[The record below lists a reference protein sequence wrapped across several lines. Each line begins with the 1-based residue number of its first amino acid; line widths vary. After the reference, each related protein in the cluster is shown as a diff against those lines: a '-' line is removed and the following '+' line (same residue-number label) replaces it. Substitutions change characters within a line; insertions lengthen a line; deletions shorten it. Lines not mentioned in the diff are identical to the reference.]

1 MSANSSKMLVDGDVR
16 DKTQLDHKVAMGNGE
31 ISQKLEM
38 EPVNETKAP
47 AVNSL
52 EGSAGTLTSDQSDFP
67 TSKIE
72 QNKRD
77 VLSVITESKSEED
90 VANQTQEEHSRQVTE
105 VESLKDSHSFDKH
118 THASAGAHLAG
129 KTGDLLIV
137 NGVHKDLFSTEAIQN
152 KNGEARPELVTVKEG
167 YSLAAPKQKVI
178 LANEGQNGAELNG
191 ISNEK
196 GIGQRENE
204 SRGQQRTADVNNGL
218 SPLDLAN
225 KERESDKFQ
234 PGTGSKQNKNEN
246 IVGSFIS
253 STPIKDSHDKL
264 QTSLALSD
272 IPLVFEQLD
281 STSGKDNRSNSSGV
295 SPEREPTESAGNAA
309 DDRERFKENNK
320 VDEIEKGGKPETVNQ
335 SHSDEKSR
343 DDADDSLWVL
353 QVPRGGEKGLRK
365 RNEEKRNN
373 ENKYK
378 RKRSTENSGEPERV
392 IPRVIVDPSDV
403 FEQNEKDDLEQPRE
417 QHTERNDREDEDE
430 EEKPRKRRA
439 SEPDVR
445 LEPLSPLMEDRESN
459 NTFLNPSTARSAKV
473 KRNKSLVG
481 RGISKM
487 FGSKRKYKVDKEEK
501 DISPVTGDSDIN
513 TTHDEFE
520 FKENRQEKKKKLKK
534 YKGEKKKELQSAEG
548 GDHKSPSRKF
558 GGLFSRG
565 KKKGKNSN
573 QTDMK

>member
-1 MSANSSKMLVDGDVR
+1 MLVDEDVR
-16 DKTQLDHKVAMGNGE
+16 DKTQLDHKVATGNGE

-52 EGSAGTLTSDQSDFP
+52 EGSAGTLTRDQSDFP

-90 VANQTQEEHSRQVTE
+90 VANQTQEEQSKQVRE
-105 VESLKDSHSFDKH
+105 VESSKDTHNFDKH
-118 THASAGAHLAG
+118 THAPAGVHLAD
-129 KTGDLLIV
+129 KTGDLVIV
-137 NGVHKDLFSTEAIQN
+137 NGVHEDLFSTEAIQN
-152 KNGEARPELVTVKEG
+152 KNDEARPELVTVKEG

-178 LANEGQNGAELNG
+178 LANGGQNCAELNG
-191 ISNEK
+191 TSNEK
-196 GIGQRENE
+196 GIGQREDE
-204 SRGQQRTADVNNGL
+204 SRGQQRTVDVNNGL
-218 SPLDLAN
+218 FPSDSTN
-225 KERESDKFQ
+225 KERDPDKFQ
-234 PGTGSKQNKNEN
+234 RGTGSKQNKNDN
-246 IVGSFIS
+246 IVGSFTS

-272 IPLVFEQLD
+272 IPLDFEQLD
-281 STSGKDNRSNSSGV
+281 ASSGKDNRLNSSV
-295 SPEREPTESAGNAA
+295 ISPEREPT
-309 DDRERFKENNK
+309 NNK

-335 SHSDEKSR
+335 SHSVEKSR

-353 QVPRGGEKGLRK
+353 QVPRGEEKGRRK

-373 ENKYK
+373 ENKNK
-378 RKRSTENSGEPERV
+378 RKRSTENGGEPERV
-392 IPRVIVDPSDV
+392 IPQVIVDPSDV
-403 FEQNEKDDLEQPRE
+403 FEQNEKDSLEEPKE
-417 QHTERNDREDEDE
+417 QQRERNDSEDEDE
-430 EEKPRKRRA
+430 DEKPRKRRA

-445 LEPLSPLMEDRESN
+445 FEPLSPLMEDRESN
-459 NTFLNPSTARSAKV
+459 NTFLNPSAAQSAKV
-473 KRNKSLVG
+473 KRNKSLVA

-487 FGSKRKYKVDKEEK
+487 FGGKRKYKVDKEEK

-513 TTHDEFE
+513 TTQDEFE
-520 FKENRQEKKKKLKK
+520 FKENRKEKKKKLKK
-534 YKGEKKKELQSAEG
+534 YKGEKKKEPQSAED
-548 GDHKSPSRKF
+548 GDYRSPSRKF

-565 KKKGKNSN
+565 KKKEKNFN

>member
-1 MSANSSKMLVDGDVR
+1 MPEVDDNAPVSANSSKMFVDGDVT
-16 DKTQLDHKVAMGNGE
+16 DKTQLDHKVATGNGE
-31 ISQKLEM
+31 ISQKFET

-52 EGSAGTLTSDQSDFP
+52 EGSAGTLTRDQNDFP

-118 THASAGAHLAG
+118 THAQAGAHLAD

-137 NGVHKDLFSTEAIQN
+137 NGVHEDLFSTEAIQN

-178 LANEGQNGAELNG
+178 LANEGQSGAELNG
-191 ISNEK
+191 IGNEK

-218 SPLDLAN
+218 FP
-225 KERESDKFQ
+225 
-234 PGTGSKQNKNEN
+234 KNEN

-309 DDRERFKENNK
+309 DGRERFKENNK

-343 DDADDSLWVL
+343 DDAHDSLWVL
-353 QVPRGGEKGLRK
+353 QVPRAEEKGLRK
-365 RNEEKRNN
+365 RNEEKRNK
-373 ENKYK
+373 ENKDK
-378 RKRSTENSGEPERV
+378 RKRSIENSGKPERV

-403 FEQNEKDDLEQPRE
+403 FEQNEKDGLEEPRE

-430 EEKPRKRRA
+430 EENPRKRRA

-459 NTFLNPSTARSAKV
+459 NTFLNPSTAQSAKV
-473 KRNKSLVG
+473 KRNKSLVV

-487 FGSKRKYKVDKEEK
+487 FGGKRKYKVDKEEK
-501 DISPVTGDSDIN
+501 DISLVTGDSDVN

-520 FKENRQEKKKKLKK
+520 FKENRQDKKKKLKK

-565 KKKGKNSN
+565 KKKEKNSN